1 MAEAFDQA
9 WEVVKGDFY
18 FDNRTPG
25 SRKQPDLKG
34 LRRAKKS
41 GHKWL
46 DDKTVVTN
54 PKTGKKETMTKEKAL
69 LRQAKRMNMY
79 GQSEFAT
86 MVPHWEKGKPTPK
99 GFKPWRAVNLS
110 AYGRKLPKD
119 KDGNPRI
126 GAIPSMGISG
136 EEDLIDDIFDRD
148 IHESMHEATEYALME
163 AGAHPKNPVLF
174 EIAAITG
181 ETGRQNRKPGIIDRI
196 MRRDPRKTAFNRGIE
211 RHRDTKGKNVAQR
224 FAEAKRRRRR

>member
-25 SRKQPDLKG
+25 SRDPRVDLKG
-34 LRRAKKS
+34 LRRAVKS

-46 DDKTVVTN
+46 ND
-54 PKTGKKETMTKEKAL
+54 PKTRKRFL
-69 LRQAKRMNMY
+69 NQARRSNRY
-79 GQSEFAT
+79 GESEFAT

-110 AYGRKLPKD
+110 AYGRKLPGGMKG
-119 KDGNPRI
+119 KPRM
-126 GAIPSMGISG
+126 GAIRSMGISG
-136 EEDLIDDIFDRD
+136 EEDLIDDIIDRD
-148 IHESMHEATEYALME
+148 THEAMHEATEYALRE
-163 AGAHPKNPVLF
+163 AGAHPKNPVPF

-224 FAEAKRRRRR
+224 FAEAKRRRR

>member
-1 MAEAFDQA
+1 MTAFDDA

-34 LRRAKKS
+34 LRRAVKS

-46 DDKTVVTN
+46 NN
-54 PKTGKKETMTKEKAL
+54 PKTRKGL
-69 LRQAKRMNMY
+69 LNQARRMNRS

-110 AYGRKLPKD
+110 AYGRKLPKG
-119 KDGNPRI
+119 KDGNPRM
-126 GAIPSMGISG
+126 GAIRSMGIGG

-163 AGAHPKNPVLF
+163 GGANPKNPVPF

-224 FAEAKRRRRR
+224 FAEAKRRRR